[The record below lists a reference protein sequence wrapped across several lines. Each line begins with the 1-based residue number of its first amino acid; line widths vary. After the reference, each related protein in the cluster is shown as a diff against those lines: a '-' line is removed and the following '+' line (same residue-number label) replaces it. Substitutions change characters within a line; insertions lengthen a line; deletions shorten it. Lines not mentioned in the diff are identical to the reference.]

1 MIRAFKVEALGSADH
16 WRKFFYLTNNT
27 EFSASSNEIIRKKLS
42 FIFSFV
48 VKLQRRQFRVSF
60 QNKLEDDNRPKNYR
74 EDLALFTFY
83 TEDRS
88 DTGYWKV

>member
-1 MIRAFKVEALGSADH
+1 MIRALEVEALGSADR

-48 VKLQRRQFRVSF
+48 VKLQRRQFCVSF
-60 QNKLEDDNRPKNYR
+60 QNKLEDDNKLEKYS
-74 EDLALFTFY
+74 EDNNFY
-83 TEDRS
+83 
-88 DTGYWKV
+88 VIII

>member
-1 MIRAFKVEALGSADH
+1 MKLFEIPFMIRGLEVETLGSADH

-27 EFSASSNEIIRKKLS
+27 EFSASANEIIRKKLS

-60 QNKLEDDNRPKNYR
+60 ENKLEDDNKLGNT
-74 EDLALFTFY
+74 LKITV
-83 TEDRS
+83 S
-88 DTGYWKV
+88 Q